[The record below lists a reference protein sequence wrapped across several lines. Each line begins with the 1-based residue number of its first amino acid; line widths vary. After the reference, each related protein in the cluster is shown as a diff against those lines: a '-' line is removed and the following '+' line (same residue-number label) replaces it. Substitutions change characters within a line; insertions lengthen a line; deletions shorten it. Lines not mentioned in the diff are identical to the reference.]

1 MPEVWE
7 RIQDGRALS
16 LTELKGAAEELIQKC
31 SAVKTWLFSGEMGS
45 GKTTLI
51 KAVCEGLGVREGMSS
66 PTFSIVNQYDLFS
79 GSSGRRQGERIY
91 HFDFYRLKNERE
103 AYDLGAEEYFD
114 SGNFCF
120 VEWPEKILS
129 LIPRQHV
136 TIRITPIDSTHRIIE
151 YASHD

>member
-7 RIQDGRALS
+7 RIQEGRALS
-16 LTELKGAAEELIQKC
+16 LNELRTAASELVEKC
-31 SAVKTWLFSGEMGS
+31 GKVKIWLFSGEMGS
-45 GKTTLI
+45 GKTALI
-51 KAVCEGLGVREGMSS
+51 KAVCERLGVKDGMSS
-66 PTFSIVNQYDLFS
+66 PTFAIVNVYDTQ
-79 GSSGRRQGERIY
+79 QGERIY

-120 VEWPEKILS
+120 VEWPEKIPS
-129 LIPRQHV
+129 LIPGQHIEV
-136 TIRITPIDSTHRIIE
+136 KITPTDPTHRIIQ